1 MTVTQRMQASL
12 ILAAL
17 VAAVG
22 VVLQFH
28 DALLIAATIGAAGL
42 LWSTRERKAWLTAAV
57 LVAGGVYWSSLDGL
71 RCSAWYRGRA
81 VFAKLGGQ
89 IPYVAWRD
97 VSKAVL
103 SPCQPQALFLESL
116 ADSVALLDEKIVD
129 GEKLEQ
135 YRTTLGDFWITG
147 AEQYLLAWVVWE
159 LTVQSDYESGNVT
172 VRPGDTVFDC
182 GAHVG
187 AFTRYALQR
196 GAGHVIA
203 IEPDP
208 VNVYCLRENFAAEI
222 TSGQVT
228 VIEAGVWDSKTN
240 LTLSQPEGHS
250 GSKSF
255 VLKSEED
262 KEGVEGVPVLPLDDI
277 VEQLNLSQVDFVKM
291 DIEGSERH
299 ALRGAKRTL
308 EQFKPRLAICTY
320 HRPDDPTVIPAVI
333 AEVRNDYRIHAKDF
347 FLRWGPAGP
356 KVLFFE

>member
-1 MTVTQRMQASL
+1 MTVTQRRQASL

-22 VVLQFH
+22 VVIQLH
-28 DALLIAATIGAAGL
+28 DAALIAATIAAAGL
-42 LWSTRERKAWLTAAV
+42 LWSTRERKAWLIAAV
-57 LVAGGVYWSSLDGL
+57 LVAGGVYWSTLDVF

-103 SPCQPQALFLESL
+103 SPCQHPALMFESSL
-116 ADSVALLDEKIVD
+116 DSVALLDEKTVD

-147 AEQYLLAWVVWE
+147 AGQYVLAWVVWE

-172 VRPGDTVFDC
+172 VRPGDTVLDC

-187 AFTRYALQR
+187 VFTRYALQR
-196 GAGHVIA
+196 GAGHVVA

-208 VNVYCLRENFAAEI
+208 VNVYCLRENLAAEI

-240 LTLSQPEGHS
+240 LTLWQPEGDS

-255 VLKSEED
+255 VLQFE
-262 KEGVEGVPVLPLDDI
+262 EGVEGVPVLPLDDI
-277 VEQLNLSQVDFVKM
+277 VEQLNLSRVDLVKM

-308 EQFKPRLAICTY
+308 EQFKPRLVICTY
-320 HRPDDPTVIPAVI
+320 HRPDDPAVIPGVI
-333 AEVRNDYRIHAKDF
+333 AEVRNDYRMHAKD
-347 FLRWGPAGP
+347 LVHWGPVRP